1 LSSLAKLLSG
11 SWWRLFSLAK
21 LLSDS
26 TWRLHQQE
34 DSQYSSPEQFGFAS
48 EHFGFA
54 SLRNFGLFQQIYL
67 RFSHRVSRDPGYFS
81 GQARVELISE

>member
-1 LSSLAKLLSG
+1 M
-11 SWWRLFSLAK
+11 FSLAK

-26 TWRLHQQE
+26 TWRLPRQE
-34 DSQYSSPEQFGFAS
+34 DSQYSSPELFGFANEHFGFAI

-54 SLRNFGLFQQIYL
+54 SLRDFGLFQQIYL

-81 GQARVELISE
+81 GQAPVELISE